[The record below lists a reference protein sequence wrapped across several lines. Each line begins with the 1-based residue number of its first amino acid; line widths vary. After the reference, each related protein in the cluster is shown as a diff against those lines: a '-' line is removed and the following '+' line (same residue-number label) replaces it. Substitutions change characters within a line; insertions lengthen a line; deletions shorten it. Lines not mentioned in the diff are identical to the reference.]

1 MAKYT
6 GTAGCG
12 HHYEID
18 LYGPTKERTRRLEW
32 MDSASGMCN
41 PCYAA
46 SKRTQEAT
54 QADAAVKALADK
66 ILIQYNGLPSP
77 EIAAK
82 ARALAAANA
91 TTQPARAA
99 QMLAA
104 LDLLGV

>member
-18 LYGPTKERTRRLEW
+18 LYGPTKERNRRLGW

-54 QADAAVKALADK
+54 QADADVKALADK
-66 ILIQYNGLPSP
+66 ITAQYNGLPP
-77 EIAAK
+77 VEAV
-82 ARALAAANA
+82 A
-91 TTQPARAA
+91 TVRDQAQAQPANPMSSRI
-99 QMLAA
+99 LAA